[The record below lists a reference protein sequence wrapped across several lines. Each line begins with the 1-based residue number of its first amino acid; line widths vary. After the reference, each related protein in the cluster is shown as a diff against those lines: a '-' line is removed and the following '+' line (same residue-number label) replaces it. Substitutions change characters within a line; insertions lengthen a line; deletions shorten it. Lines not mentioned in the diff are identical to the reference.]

1 MEHEASSA
9 TSGHGSALPHG
20 SAHPASNSYSS
31 APHRRYHGGHDDGH
45 TKYTS
50 PRHNNGHYAK
60 AKGAGYYGNNN
71 NVNHHHHHQAQYHAA
86 MNMNGGRYYNAH
98 VQPPLPPLPPGG
110 SMPPPSPSPSSAST
124 DTTAAS
130 PSHVDTIKCNRCG
143 EKGHMA
149 VACPLK
155 PRHSYNKGPRVC
167 KFWANGHCQRG
178 NDCSFFHGNPDQAMI
193 YGAPTSMMMTMPPP
207 QYMMDPAAGYYYPP
221 VPVMPAGYPPA
232 AAPYE
237 PSPTSETPPPEGEMY
252 DAAGYPNDAY
262 VEPPYGAPPV
272 YHNPYA
278 PPQYAPYGPPQSGYP
293 DQRAY
298 YQPPSHKLYPPQ
310 HGHFYNPY
318 YPRGYVAPPTAYS
331 NVDAVDAPVVET
343 PDEPPMYDE
352 PPPVAPDETPV
363 ATDVIDQ
370 VPTSVVP
377 DAVPDG
383 APLVE
388 AVRDL
393 KLETAPKP
401 KKKKKSKARV
411 EAAPADAPVAHSPRS
426 EKGLRNDTGE
436 NNCFLNVVVQSLF
449 HLQTFRNA
457 FRSITRHVCPGD
469 GRCVYCA
476 LSAVFDML
484 SPGDNQTACSS
495 DALRSVLSTLSASSA
510 ANVSLPPPGDGPN
523 RFSLGSMDDAA
534 EAHDAVL
541 WQLHEA
547 LKTSSKTQ
555 DCTCVIHSVFGL
567 LVGEEAHC
575 PKCHTKM
582 TAATYDTMVMAA
594 STAQLHDHIVRKKAR
609 TFDKLLAHVVAIG
622 GGTRKCANSRCRNTD
637 LLPSSLKLKALP
649 QVFTVGLSWP
659 NAQPSS
665 GYLGHIVSSI
675 APTIDLTRVFPNL
688 IADGLALPHGG
699 GNDAH
704 LMGVFCY
711 FGHHYLTFLFQPSTN
726 EWLSFDDTVV
736 KRVGASWSDVQKV
749 CLENHLQP
757 MVLFYDVAKKP
768 VADKV
773 LQFTIGDFVLSVAS
787 EVDQENWRATDSSPH
802 TDTDVLRSSSPVST

>member
-1 MEHEASSA
+1 MEHEASPA
-9 TSGHGSALPHG
+9 TSGHG

-50 PRHNNGHYAK
+50 PRHSNGHYAK
-60 AKGAGYYGNNN
+60 AKGTGYYGSNN
-71 NVNHHHHHQAQYHAA
+71 NVNHHHQAQYHAP

-98 VQPPLPPLPPGG
+98 VQPPLPPLPPGA

-124 DTTAAS
+124 DTTAAARGGGMPAQAAPQLQQGAS
-130 PSHVDTIKCNRCG
+130 RVQVLG
-143 EKGHMA
+143 EW
-149 VACPLK
+149 PL
-155 PRHSYNKGPRVC
+155 PAR
-167 KFWANGHCQRG
+167 QRLLV
-178 NDCSFFHGNPDQAMI
+178 FHGNPDQAMM
-193 YGAPTSMMMTMPPP
+193 YGAPTGMMMQMPPP
-207 QYMMDPAAGYYYPP
+207 QYMMDPAAAGYYYPP
-221 VPVMPAGYPPA
+221 VPIMPAGYPPA

-237 PSPTSETPPPEGEMY
+237 PPPTSETPPPEGEMY
-252 DAAGYPNDAY
+252 DPAGYPNDAY

-278 PPQYAPYGPPQSGYP
+278 PPPYAPYGPPQGGYP

-298 YQPPSHKLYPPQ
+298 YPPPPHKMYPPQ
-310 HGHFYNPY
+310 QHGNFYNPY
-318 YPRGYVAPPTAYS
+318 YPRINVAPPAAYPTA
-331 NVDAVDAPVVET
+331 DPVDAPVVDT
-343 PDEPPMYDE
+343 HDEAPLYDAPPTA
-352 PPPVAPDETPV
+352 APEESP
-363 ATDVIDQ
+363 AQVIDP
-370 VPTSVVP
+370 VPTSVAPEMVP
-377 DAVPDG
+377 EDE
-383 APLVE
+383 PLVE
-388 AVRDL
+388 AVEHL
-393 KLETAPKP
+393 KLETTPKP
-401 KKKKKSKARV
+401 KKKKKSKARAETAPL
-411 EAAPADAPVAHSPRS
+411 EALPAVQPPLL
-426 EKGLRNDTGE
+426 EKGLRNETGE

-449 HLQTFRNA
+449 HLQTFRDA
-457 FRSITRHVCPGD
+457 FGAITRHACPGD
-469 GRCVYCA
+469 GRCVFCA
-476 LSAVFDML
+476 LATVFEML
-484 SPGDNQTACSS
+484 TPGDKIATTTCHS
-495 DALRSVLSTLSASSA
+495 DALRAVLSTLSASSA
-510 ANVSLPPPGDGPN
+510 ANVSLPPPGEGPN

-547 LKTSSKTQ
+547 LKTSTKTQ
-555 DCTCVIHSVFGL
+555 DCTCVIHRVFGL

-637 LLPSSLKLKALP
+637 LLPSSLKLKAVP

-711 FGHHYLTFLFQPSTN
+711 FGHHYLTFLFKPSTH

-736 KRVGASWSDVQKV
+736 KRVGSSWSDVQKV

-768 VADKV
+768 LVADKV

-787 EVDQENWRATDSSPH
+787 EVDQENWRATDGSPP
-802 TDTDVLRSSSPVST
+802 TDNDSPLYT